1 LLGLWVPGARRVL
14 NIQRR
19 QEEHMNSSFQLEA
32 LSSDVF
38 APVSEKEASLV
49 VGGMAAGEIIGITY
63 YDTVILWSDRTWSDD
78 ILIVD
83 TINSL

>member
-1 LLGLWVPGARRVL
+1 
-14 NIQRR
+14 
-19 QEEHMNSSFQLEA
+19 MNSSMQLEA

-49 VGGMAAGEIIGITY
+49 VGGMAAGDVIGITY
-63 YDTVILWSDRTWSDD
+63 YDTVILWSDRTWDPD

>member
-1 LLGLWVPGARRVL
+1 
-14 NIQRR
+14 
-19 QEEHMNSSFQLEA
+19 MNLEA

-49 VGGMAAGEIIGITY
+49 VGGMAAGDVIGITY
-63 YDTVILWSDRTWSDD
+63 YDTVILWSDRTWDPD

>member
-1 LLGLWVPGARRVL
+1 
-14 NIQRR
+14 
-19 QEEHMNSSFQLEA
+19 MNSSFQLEA

-49 VGGMAAGEIIGITY
+49 VGGMAAGEVIGITY
-63 YDTVILWSDRTWSDD
+63 YDTVVLWSDHTWSDD
-78 ILIVD
+78 ALIVD

>member
-1 LLGLWVPGARRVL
+1 
-14 NIQRR
+14 
-19 QEEHMNSSFQLEA
+19 MNSSFQLEA

>member
-1 LLGLWVPGARRVL
+1 
-14 NIQRR
+14 
-19 QEEHMNSSFQLEA
+19 MNLEA

-49 VGGMAAGEIIGITY
+49 VGGMAAGDVIGITY
-63 YDTVILWSDRTWSDD
+63 YDTVILWSDRTWDPD
-78 ILIVD
+78 VLIVD

>member
-1 LLGLWVPGARRVL
+1 MS
-14 NIQRR
+14 I
-19 QEEHMNSSFQLEA
+19 QLEA

-49 VGGMAAGEIIGITY
+49 VGGMAAAGDVIGITY
-63 YDTVILWSDRTWSDD
+63 YDTVTLWSDRTWSDD